1 MGPGAEKLQNVW
13 RYEDEEAAAD
23 GDLDEANSSHVQL
36 CTTGLATTGMVFLPL
51 GCDNCDIPPCWCRSS
66 SHGVSAVVTGKSS
79 CLVRSQ
85 SRLLAGSRQQFHNN
99 TSPAAAARTP
109 ARDGHISSL
118 KEIWQG

>member
-1 MGPGAEKLQNVW
+1 METWMRLTVRMCNCAL
-13 RYEDEEAAAD
+13 
-23 GDLDEANSSHVQL
+23 
-36 CTTGLATTGMVFLPL
+36 LATTEMVFYVTPHT
-51 GCDNCDIPPCWCRSS
+51 

-79 CLVRSQ
+79 CLVRSM

>member
-36 CTTGLATTGMVFLPL
+36 CTTGNYWDGFPHDTSHITRCL
-51 GCDNCDIPPCWCRSS
+51 RSG
-66 SHGVSAVVTGKSS
+66 HGKK
-79 CLVRSQ
+79 Q